1 MLLTQWV
8 LFALVDLKTWLEVF
22 QEDMEVFAMQDG
34 KADEYKK
41 SLGSEIYLLNQDY
54 GFRSGCLWNYKHKEE
69 SVVLYPRPF
78 GVDEETYNEYSDAYT
93 NISHKM
99 KEEETAM
106 SGYMFRREFKSEE
119 EAFAYLA
126 GVRMGVDLMI
136 ESILGANSKIK
147 MIF

>member
-1 MLLTQWV
+1 
-8 LFALVDLKTWLEVF
+8 
-22 QEDMEVFAMQDG
+22 MQDG

-54 GFRSGCLWNYKHKEE
+54 GLRSDCLWNYKHKEE

>member
-1 MLLTQWV
+1 
-8 LFALVDLKTWLEVF
+8 
-22 QEDMEVFAMQDG
+22 
-34 KADEYKK
+34 
-41 SLGSEIYLLNQDY
+41 
-54 GFRSGCLWNYKHKEE
+54 
-69 SVVLYPRPF
+69 
-78 GVDEETYNEYSDAYT
+78 
-93 NISHKM
+93 M

>member
-1 MLLTQWV
+1 
-8 LFALVDLKTWLEVF
+8 
-22 QEDMEVFAMQDG
+22 MQDG

-54 GFRSGCLWNYKHKEE
+54 GLRSGCLWNYKHKEE

-99 KEEETAM
+99 KEEET
-106 SGYMFRREFKSEE
+106 EE

>member
-1 MLLTQWV
+1 MLTNSETRIKVILENV
-8 LFALVDLKTWLEVF
+8 EVF
-22 QEDMEVFAMQDG
+22 VMKDYKSD
-34 KADEYKK
+34 DYKK
-41 SLGSEIYLLNQDY
+41 CLGSEIYLLNQDY
-54 GFRSGCLWNYKHKEE
+54 GLRSGCLWNYEYEGK

-78 GVDEETYNEYSDAYT
+78 GVDEETYNDYSDACS
-93 NISHKM
+93 NIRHKV

-119 EAFAYLA
+119 EAFAYIN

-136 ESILGANSKIK
+136 EAILGANSKIK